1 MAFTDDE
8 KKELVEIQK
17 TAFLEGLKQ
26 YDRERDEWEANLTAA
41 QNGNGGKG
49 NDNGGTGNDNQ
60 PAPSLAERLLGGS
73 KRSKS

>member
-26 YDRERDEWEANLTAA
+26 YDSERAEWEANVAA
-41 QNGNGGKG
+41 QNGNGSKG